1 MDPETRSYLL
11 EILGLVLRWERSV
24 SQWDAIERALGEMT
38 IALAA
43 DDIKSLTEVAM
54 DVERYGPLRLR
65 TRIGDKPQVRAPAK
79 VRERAN
85 RLIHDLDP
93 QGASAGGESSDPGE
107 DTADHE
113 PTDAD

>member
-65 TRIGDKPQVRAPAK
+65 TRIGDKPQVRARRK
-79 VRERAN
+79 
-85 RLIHDLDP
+85 
-93 QGASAGGESSDPGE
+93 
-107 DTADHE
+107 
-113 PTDAD
+113 